1 MNAVLK
7 AANYEVEPY
16 WPGLFANA
24 LEGVKV
30 RDLITNIGSG
40 AAAPA
45 AAAPAAAAA
54 APAAAKKEEKKE
66 EKKKAE
72 SEEED
77 GDMGFGKKIYFET
90 IWKNNN
96 FQKKLIF
103 IFIYFIKVY
112 SIKLCLSEM
121 WRKKYFFKYIRL
133 QK

>member
-1 MNAVLK
+1 MVGQNDELACVYAALILADDNITVTSDKLNAVLK

-77 GDMGFGKKIYFET
+77 GDMGFGLFD
-90 IWKNNN
+90 
-96 FQKKLIF
+96 
-103 IFIYFIKVY
+103 
-112 SIKLCLSEM
+112 
-121 WRKKYFFKYIRL
+121 
-133 QK
+133 